1 MPDQHLHI
9 ISFNVPYPPNYGGV
23 IDVFYKLRALHALGV
38 KIHLHCFEYGREI
51 PAELAAYCE
60 DLYFYKRK
68 TNALSTLTLKPY
80 IVASRNSEELIER
93 LLQDNHPILFEGL
106 HSCYYINDKRLKNR
120 MKIYRESNIEHLYYL
135 NLFRSEKNLGPKFY
149 FLMAGIKLRFYQ
161 SVLKHADLMLVVSQ
175 DDSDYL
181 KSKFKKNK
189 IVYLP
194 SFHANESIHLIPG
207 KGDYVLYHGNLS
219 VAENEYAATYL
230 VKEVFNDIHIPFK
243 IAGLHPDKRLQKLIE
258 DYPHIELIDSPDDE
272 KMLSL
277 IQNAQINILLTFQAT
292 GLKLKL
298 LNTLYNGRFC
308 LLNHKML
315 AGTGLDALCEIAD
328 TSSSLKEKVSSL
340 FDSEFDFAKVQQRQT
355 VLDENY
361 SNNKNAQKIIALI
374 FG

>member
-1 MPDQHLHI
+1 MPDHHLHI

-23 IDVFYKLRALHALGV
+23 IDVFYKLKALHALGV

-51 PAELAAYCE
+51 PSALAAYCE
-60 DLYFYKRK
+60 DLYLYKRK
-68 TNALSTLTLKPY
+68 TNVLASMTLKPY

-93 LLQDNHPILFEGL
+93 LLKDNYPILFEGL
-106 HSCYYINDKRLKNR
+106 HSCFYINDKRLKNR

-135 NLFRSEKNLGPKFY
+135 NLFRSEKNLGAKFY

-181 KSKFKKNK
+181 KIKFKKSQ
-189 IVYLP
+189 IVYLS
-194 SFHANESIHLIPG
+194 SFHANESINLIPG

-230 VKEVFNDIHIPFK
+230 VKEVFNDIQIPFK
-243 IAGLHPDKRLQKLIE
+243 IAGLNPDKRLQKLI
-258 DYPHIELIDSPDDE
+258 DNYDHIELVDSPDDG

-277 IQNAQINILLTFQAT
+277 IQNAQLNILLTFQAT

-308 LLNHKML
+308 LVNKKML
-315 AGTGLDALCEIAD
+315 AGTGLDSLCEIAD
-328 TSSSLKEKVSSL
+328 TSTSLKDKVSNL
-340 FDSEFDFAKVQQRQT
+340 FTSEFDFSKVQQRQS
-355 VLDENY
+355 VLTENY
-361 SNNKNAQKIIALI
+361 SNKKNAQRIIELI